1 MRNTTTWTRNARE
14 EQRLA
19 AAPLCAASRPTASVS
34 HRGPS
39 TSRTRPAPRSVGRT
53 WMLGGSEPFTSCSS
67 TVCSESKAR
76 NAAMNSSADTPACLR
91 MPAKVPVF
99 SSRWFGTAQ
108 PDDPLRRTKWLP
120 CCLTTTKPNRSSA
133 RTASLPES
141 TGSSGIFS
149 YTKSGQQWTP
159 RRLSGILLSTVPSP
173 LADRIRLLRQS
184 GLAWLSR
191 FQG

>member
-14 EQRLA
+14 EQLLA

-39 TSRTRPAPRSVGRT
+39 TSRTRPARPRLAARGCWVAVNHSQAVLRP
-53 WMLGGSEPFTSCSS
+53 SAQSQ
-67 TVCSESKAR
+67 AR

-120 CCLTTTKPNRSSA
+120 RCLTTTKPNRSSA
-133 RTASLPES
+133 RTASLPET

-159 RRLSGILLSTVPSP
+159 NKGRRE
-173 LADRIRLLRQS
+173 
-184 GLAWLSR
+184 
-191 FQG
+191 FF